1 MRIGF
6 APAGARDAATA
17 VELARRAEEHGLA
30 ELWLSEDYLERAAFA
45 VAGGVAAVTERI
57 GIGIGVINPWTRHVA
72 VTAMECAA
80 LAEMARGRLT
90 VGLGASNR
98 AWMENQLGIPF
109 RRPVSALLDFGTA
122 LRTLLA
128 GEALDRE
135 IADMAVRARL
145 SFIPP
150 APGPDIV
157 YGVKGEAAL
166 RRCAPAADGVMLS
179 VLSSPAYASW
189 VSHEFKPRRLIGY
202 ALFSCDAD
210 RTAARARIAARTARF
225 LGVHGAAPITALG
238 GVPAAAAAEF
248 RRRLLAGEDA
258 AALVTDAMLDALTVS
273 GTPDDCAAAIARF
286 AEAGVDSLI
295 LSDDGAQDPVSA
307 AERDRGD
314 RTAIRVRACAF
325 SFPVSRPAAGGHHLT
340 PRSRQRSRFP
350 GGSIRR
356 PRSGTERSSPWC
368 RSRRPIPRCLP
379 CPSPASASA

>member
-57 GIGIGVINPWTRHVA
+57 GIGIGVINPWTRHIA

-80 LAEMARGRLT
+80 LAELARGRLT
-90 VGLGASNR
+90 VGLGTSNR

-128 GEALDRE
+128 GEVLDRE
-135 IADMAVRARL
+135 IGDMAVRARL
-145 SFIPP
+145 SFMPP
-150 APGPDIV
+150 TPGPGIV
-157 YGVKGEAAL
+157 YGVKGETAL

-189 VSHEFKPRRLIGY
+189 VSREFKPRRLIGY

-210 RTAARARIAARTARF
+210 RTAARARIAARTAQF

-258 AALVTDAMLDALTVS
+258 APLVTDAMLDSLTVS
-273 GTPDDCAAAIARF
+273 GTPDDCTAAIARF

-295 LSDDGAQDPVSA
+295 LSDDGAQDPVSTLNSIA
-307 AERDRGD
+307 AIAR
-314 RTAIRVRACAF
+314 
-325 SFPVSRPAAGGHHLT
+325 
-340 PRSRQRSRFP
+340 
-350 GGSIRR
+350 
-356 PRSGTERSSPWC
+356 RSGYVPAPLS
-368 RSRRPIPRCLP
+368 SRRRLPTAPRLGPLEWTYVLP
-379 CPSPASASA
+379 HERARPGARKRSCAYARR

>member
-57 GIGIGVINPWTRHVA
+57 EIGIGVINPWTRHVA

-109 RRPVSALLDFGTA
+109 RRPVSALLDFGAA

-145 SFIPP
+145 SFNPP

-189 VSHEFKPRRLIGY
+189 VSQEFKPRRLIGY

-210 RTAARARIAARTARF
+210 RAVARARIAARTARF

-273 GTPDDCAAAIARF
+273 GSPDDCAAAIDRF

-295 LSDDGAQDPVSA
+295 LSDDGVQDPVSA
-307 AERDRGD
+307 LN
-314 RTAIRVRACAF
+314 AI
-325 SFPVSRPAAGGHHLT
+325 AAIA
-340 PRSRQRSRFP
+340 R
-350 GGSIRR
+350 
-356 PRSGTERSSPWC
+356 RSGYV
-368 RSRRPIPRCLP
+368 
-379 CPSPASASA
+379 PAPL

>member
-80 LAEMARGRLT
+80 LSELARGRLT

-109 RRPVSALLDFGTA
+109 RRPVSALLDFGTG

-128 GEALDRE
+128 GEELDRE

-150 APGPDIV
+150 VPGPDIV

-179 VLSSPAYASW
+179 VLSSPAYATW
-189 VSHEFKPRRLIGY
+189 VSHQFKPRRLISY
-202 ALFSCDAD
+202 ALFSCHAD
-210 RTAARARIAARTARF
+210 RTAARARIAARTGRF
-225 LGVHGAAPITALG
+225 VGVHGAAPITALG
-238 GVPAAAAAEF
+238 GVDATAAAEF

-258 AALVTDAMLDALTVS
+258 TALVTDAMLDALTVS

-295 LSDDGAQDPVSA
+295 LSDDGTQDPVSVVNAIA
-307 AERDRGD
+307 AIARRSGYVPAPLSSRRPCRPQRWRVKQPVRGQ
-314 RTAIRVRACAF
+314 
-325 SFPVSRPAAGGHHLT
+325 GLT
-340 PRSRQRSRFP
+340 PR
-350 GGSIRR
+350 
-356 PRSGTERSSPWC
+356 TT
-368 RSRRPIPRCLP
+368 
-379 CPSPASASA
+379 